1 MAKCREKLDEGPN
14 TENESPRAR
23 DVRLNTEN
31 ERPKIKGG
39 RPKAV
44 DERPKMRDERPKTD
58 DERPR
63 EGVVRPNSITGNRG
77 DHENERGWW
86 GRRSW
91 IETGS
96 HLEGNNVGNEDRKAI
111 PLIFDGCAL
120 SLGIH
125 L

>member
-1 MAKCREKLDEGPN
+1 M
-14 TENESPRAR
+14 
-23 DVRLNTEN
+23 RLNTEN
-31 ERPKIKGG
+31 EPPKMKGG
-39 RPKAV
+39 RRKAV
-44 DERPKMRDERPKTD
+44 DERPKMRDERPKTAD
-58 DERPR
+58 ERPKTDNERPR
-63 EGVVRPNSITGNRG
+63 EEVVGPNPKAGNRG
-77 DHENERGWW
+77 DDEDERGWW

-96 HLEGNNVGNEDRKAI
+96 HLEGNNVGNKDRKAI